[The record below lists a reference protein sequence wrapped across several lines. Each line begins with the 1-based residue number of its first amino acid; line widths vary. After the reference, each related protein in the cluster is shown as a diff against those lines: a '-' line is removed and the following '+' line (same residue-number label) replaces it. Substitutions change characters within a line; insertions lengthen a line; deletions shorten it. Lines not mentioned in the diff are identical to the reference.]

1 MHTLSSVD
9 IFGKKKNIINYYQL
23 DYIIKKLMR
32 AKNKRQSQYHY
43 AITAEKWI
51 AQKWDYDN
59 IVNG

>member
-1 MHTLSSVD
+1 
-9 IFGKKKNIINYYQL
+9 
-23 DYIIKKLMR
+23 MR